1 MNRFFTALAALAVGS
16 GSALAA
22 DMSPPMYKAPPPP
35 PPAPTWTGC
44 DINAGGGYGMWNQD
58 HSVTGPFGP
67 GGTPATTVTSTTD
80 GGRGWLGRFGGG
92 CDYQFS
98 MGGFGN
104 FVVGAFGDF
113 DVMSLR
119 GSLSPSEIFPATG
132 PGISPITSNVKENDA
147 VYAGARLGYLVSPTF
162 LAYFD
167 GGWTQTRF
175 TQTGEFQTATGTP
188 INFGYPNFT
197 TSGWFIGS
205 GYEYAFNFS
214 WFPIQGV
221 FWRTEYR
228 FAEYNTRNLSEAN
241 LTTGVLDGNVLR
253 TTPFVQTITSSLV
266 WRFNFNGP
274 MAAMPH

>member
-1 MNRFFTALAALAVGS
+1 MNRFFTALAALALAS

-44 DINAGGGYGMWNQD
+44 DINAGGGYGLWNQD
-58 HSVTGPFGP
+58 HSVTAGLGS
-67 GGTPATTVTSTTD
+67 TVNTTD

-92 CDYQFS
+92 CDYQFG

-113 DVMSLR
+113 DVMSLT
-119 GSLSPSEIFPATG
+119 GTLSPSELFTNVVT
-132 PGISPITSNVKENDA
+132 SPVAANVKETNA

-162 LAYFD
+162 LTYVD

-175 TQTGEFQTATGTP
+175 TQTGEFQTATGLPT
-188 INFGYPNFT
+188 NFGYPNFT
-197 TSGWFIGS
+197 SSGWFIGS

-214 WFPIQGV
+214 WFPIQGL

-228 FAEYNTRNLSEAN
+228 FAEYNSRNLSEAN

-274 MAAMPH
+274 MAGMPH